1 MSSDFYITAFGDVEE
16 EEEDSEED
24 TSFCKLCNMSFDSA
38 DVSIQ
43 GCTSHVLARLRGGG
57 LMRRQKTMTKIMK
70 AL

>member
-1 MSSDFYITAFGDVEE
+1 MSSYFYITAFGDVVE

-43 GCTSHVLARLRGGG
+43 GCTSHVLARLRWGGG
-57 LMRRQKTMTKIMK
+57 GGIEEKTEKKRQK
-70 AL
+70 